1 MMNTIN
7 FKGPSS
13 DIHHC
18 TSHQEGDWMV
28 WRCPHCSDYERR
40 MNWQTGEM
48 KISRGKSTAQHG
60 GASTK
65 AQNMEALREGMGDN

>member
-1 MMNTIN
+1 MDAR
-7 FKGPSS
+7 FSHAPSQS
-13 DIHHC
+13 QHYC
-18 TSHQEGDWMV
+18 TSHREGEWIV

-48 KISRGKSTAQHG
+48 RIKRGASTAQHI

-65 AQNMEALREGMGDN
+65 AQNMEALQQIVSLN